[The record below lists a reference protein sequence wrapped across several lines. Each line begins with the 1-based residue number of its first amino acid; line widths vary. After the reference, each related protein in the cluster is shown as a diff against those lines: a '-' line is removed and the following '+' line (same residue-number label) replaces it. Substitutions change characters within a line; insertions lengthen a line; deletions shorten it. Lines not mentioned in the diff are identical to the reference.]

1 MVKVTFRVLHACS
14 VEYCF
19 EPCEFC
25 FIKEEKKNKSNT
37 KCPNL
42 KRSVIINGHEKT
54 LDRKDFAEDHGSD
67 CRADASTD
75 FIFQLICF
83 LLIWILNFGATQA
96 AGLFA

>member
-1 MVKVTFRVLHACS
+1 MHVQCS

-19 EPCEFC
+19 EPCEFVSS
-25 FIKEEKKNKSNT
+25 KKKKRISQT
-37 KCPNL
+37 HCPNL

-54 LDRKDFAEDHGSD
+54 LDKKDLAEDHGSD

-83 LLIWILNFGATQA
+83 N
-96 AGLFA
+96 